1 MPETFFQQ
9 KEVRALRRRENGA
22 VLILIYIKMQ
32 LFSLKMGGVLFF
44 DGYEDSFAE
53 ELAFQI
59 DEDPED
65 VQKLIDFLKKHG
77 LLVEKSD
84 NEIYLPAVTENTGT
98 EGSSAERV
106 RNYRKKK
113 GLLQCNTA
121 CGDSALQCNTQTSQ
135 CDDSSLLCHGEKELD
150 IELEKEKEIEKEKE
164 KEYTPPLGAGNTPE
178 QSSAAVPSLPSVENS
193 VDKDGEPEMIIRY
206 FLNMYKFYIGRDHEP
221 IGADKREE
229 IKKRLKE
236 YGATRAYVN
245 EYFGDDGTESGK
257 KPVYGESDGKIFH
270 FASPGVLELL
280 AKRVHKATAGTQA
293 KPTPKKKTGI
303 WNTGIDPNYNP
314 PPGVDP
320 TWDYYKER
328 GGYDIPASHP
338 ETKKRLE
345 GQDENG
351 FRVYEV

>member
-22 VLILIYIKMQ
+22 VLILIYIKIQ
-32 LFSLKMGGVLFF
+32 LSSLQTGGVLLF

-53 ELAFQI
+53 ELALQI

-65 VQKLIDFLKKHG
+65 VQKVIDFLKRHG

-84 NEIYLPAVTENTGT
+84 DEIYLPAVTENTGT
-98 EGSSAERV
+98 EGSSAR
-106 RNYRKKK
+106 RMRKAKEK
-113 GLLQCNTA
+113 ASLSSKTDDKPSNI
-121 CGDSALQCNTQTSQ
+121 
-135 CDDSSLLCHGEKELD
+135 DDSPSICYGEKELD
-150 IELEKEKEIEKEKE
+150 IELEKEIEKEKE

-206 FLNMYKFYIGRDHEP
+206 FLNMYKFYIGQDHEP

-270 FASPGVLELL
+270 FASPGVLGLL